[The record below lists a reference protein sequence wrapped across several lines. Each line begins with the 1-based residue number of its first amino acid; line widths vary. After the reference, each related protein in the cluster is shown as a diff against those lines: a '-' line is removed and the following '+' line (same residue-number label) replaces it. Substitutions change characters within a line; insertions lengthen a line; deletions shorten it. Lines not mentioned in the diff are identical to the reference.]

1 MSKTFIDKWFMF
13 AHSVRGKI
21 YGPVIQIRN
30 VLIYHENRFKMFK
43 SATRNAQLIQIYQ
56 SRKNLQ

>member
-1 MSKTFIDKWFMF
+1 MVIEV
-13 AHSVRGKI
+13 VRGKI

-30 VLIYHENRFKMFK
+30 ILIYHENSFKMFK

>member
-1 MSKTFIDKWFMF
+1 MVIEV
-13 AHSVRGKI
+13 VRGKI

-30 VLIYHENRFKMFK
+30 VLIYHKNSFKMFK